1 MRKLYIGV
9 AAAAA
14 LALGV
19 ITAFGSGGVINR
31 LGTNQISNDGRSV
44 YRFEAS
50 TAAGSTWASIW
61 TEIPPGNPAAAVSY
75 ASSWNGG
82 WRPSSPLTLPNGQAS
97 IDAYMTWHPTWNGGR
112 FVFVL
117 LDSAASRNVWFGY
130 SNDSAGT
137 SWTIRSTAALV
148 GGFNPSTGQF
158 FNWDYPSIGV
168 DSGGRIIIGAV
179 ASPGTDNRFFTTVST
194 DNGATFSTPSPVP
207 ATFGRNA
214 RVIGA
219 NGRFHAFLPTLDPI
233 TNTIN
238 KVDRWESTNGSTW
251 TGPNLVASFPS
262 GPPNQSASNVS
273 GYPVFYSPFLD
284 ARGNANGNW
293 AVVFPANYNGYS
305 NTYICTN
312 FRGCGFVNQGNGD
325 EFLAATHIASDNS
338 IWVSYKTFANSTT
351 LRQDAFY
358 FPQGGATSGATV
370 YDPINPASW
379 YPAPSSA
386 SRCSSTC
393 WIEGDYTH
401 ITSNPYAAASL
412 QFISTSPLTN
422 YLYQNFVQDPPG
434 TGNVPQL
441 TPNFVPFPLGSDIK
455 GLSRPVPEKQ
465 TSSQSVAVAEH
476 HQPEAIVTV
485 L

>member
-1 MRKLYIGV
+1 MGQHLDRNPTRESCRSGIVCKLLEWG
-9 AAAAA
+9 
-14 LALGV
+14 LASV
-19 ITAFGSGGVINR
+19 VS
-31 LGTNQISNDGRSV
+31 TNV
-44 YRFEAS
+44 
-50 TAAGSTWASIW
+50 
-61 TEIPPGNPAAAVSY
+61 
-75 ASSWNGG
+75 
-82 WRPSSPLTLPNGQAS
+82 PNGQAS

-117 LDSAASRNVWFGY
+117 VDGAASRNVWFGY

-262 GPPNQSASNVS
+262 GPPNQSASNVG

-325 EFLAATHIASDNS
+325 EFLGGHPYRLGQQHLG
-338 IWVSYKTFANSTT
+338 VV
-351 LRQDAFY
+351 QDFRERY
-358 FPQGGATSGATV
+358 
-370 YDPINPASW
+370 Y
-379 YPAPSSA
+379 APSG
-386 SRCSSTC
+386 CVLFSTG
-393 WIEGDYTH
+393 WGD
-401 ITSNPYAAASL
+401 IRGDRL
-412 QFISTSPLTN
+412 
-422 YLYQNFVQDPPG
+422 
-434 TGNVPQL
+434 
-441 TPNFVPFPLGSDIK
+441 
-455 GLSRPVPEKQ
+455 
-465 TSSQSVAVAEH
+465 
-476 HQPEAIVTV
+476 
-485 L
+485 